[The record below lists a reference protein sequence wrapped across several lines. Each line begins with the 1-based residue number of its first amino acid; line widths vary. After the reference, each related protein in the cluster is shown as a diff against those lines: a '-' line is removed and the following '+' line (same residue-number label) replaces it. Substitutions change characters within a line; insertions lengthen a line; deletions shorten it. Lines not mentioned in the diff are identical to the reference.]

1 MNWRY
6 KILITAGAIFIVMQF
21 IQPVHNKSSQILT
34 TDISRIYNVP
44 DSVQK
49 ILKNSCYDCH
59 SNNTIYP
66 WYFNIQPAGWL
77 LTNHVKNGKEN
88 LNFSEFGSYSTRK
101 QANKLR
107 AISQSVTDGSM
118 PISSYLF
125 VHHDARLTNQQKEVI
140 ISWTQIIRD
149 SLMAKH

>member
-1 MNWRY
+1 MNW
-6 KILITAGAIFIVMQF
+6 KKKVLIAGSALFMVIQF
-21 IQPVHNKSSQILT
+21 IQPVHNRSTQLSS
-34 TDISRIYNVP
+34 TDISRLYPVP

-59 SNNTIYP
+59 SNNTSYP

-77 LTNHVKNGKEN
+77 LANHVKNGKEN
-88 LNFSEFGSYSTRK
+88 LNFSEFGSNSTRK

-107 AISQSVTDGSM
+107 AISQSLKDGSM
-118 PISSYLF
+118 PISSYTLM
-125 VHHDARLTNQQKEVI
+125 HGDAKLTIKQKEM
-140 ISWTQIIRD
+140 ISAWVQNLRD